1 MPTKP
6 VWSIENPN
14 EVSSSQTRDGDSA
27 EKRRQIA
34 NCSRKYGEHIFSSSP
49 NDLKMRFTETRGM
62 IMRSKV
68 KKMESQGFPLFNLL
82 IVSSLRE
89 GLQEQAP

>member
-34 NCSRKYGEHIFSSSP
+34 ICSFGVSLPKYGKNEVH
-49 NDLKMRFTETRGM
+49 RG
-62 IMRSKV
+62 
-68 KKMESQGFPLFNLL
+68 
-82 IVSSLRE
+82 
-89 GLQEQAP
+89 

>member
-27 EKRRQIA
+27 EKRRQIPD
-34 NCSRKYGEHIFSSSP
+34 CTFSVSLPKYGKI
-49 NDLKMRFTETRGM
+49 MRFAETRGM
-62 IMRSKV
+62 IVRS
-68 KKMESQGFPLFNLL
+68 
-82 IVSSLRE
+82 
-89 GLQEQAP
+89 